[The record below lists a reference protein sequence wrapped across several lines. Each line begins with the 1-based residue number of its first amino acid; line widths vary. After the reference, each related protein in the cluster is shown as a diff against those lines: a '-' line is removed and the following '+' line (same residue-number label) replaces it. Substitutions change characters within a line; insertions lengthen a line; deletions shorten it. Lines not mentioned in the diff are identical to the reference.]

1 VAAVD
6 INARLRHDIRLQN
19 EAGGKARPFGVIGA
33 EIWHKVGS
41 PPAGPAD
48 CTFLATTTRSTH
60 LAEYDDGDGGKSVYY
75 ITRWINSRGET
86 GPWSETVAATIAA

>member
-1 VAAVD
+1 MSGGCTHPPEFSH
-6 INARLRHDIRLQN
+6 IFQGRLKCH
-19 EAGGKARPFGVIGA
+19 APGA

-86 GPWSETVAATIAA
+86 GPWSDTVAATIAA